1 VSRSVRQG
9 FLWVGLAAVVFGLAT
24 LAPAPRAGAQETKM
38 RLGVPSGEITV
49 GGAPFTVDVLVENVV
64 NLGAFEFTLGY
75 DASVLEFVSVEKGD
89 FLASSGRR
97 VECLDPRVSPGS
109 VRLVC
114 VTLGATPPGPDG
126 SAVLATLTFTPAAAG
141 TSPLRFDKGILAR
154 PDGQRISATNENASI
169 TVTLPGARQ
178 TPSPAGASPVPTAA
192 QLTPAAATPTAITPT
207 AATSVAPTPT
217 LVGTP
222 VTTTS
227 SGNSGTNW
235 ALWGSVIGA
244 AAVLVVAAA
253 GTLWWSRIRKPS

>member
-1 VSRSVRQG
+1 MRQG
-9 FLWVGLAAVVFGLAT
+9 FLWVGLAAAVFGLAT
-24 LAPAPRAGAQETKM
+24 LTLAPRAGAQETKM
-38 RLGVPSGEITV
+38 RLGVPSGETKV

-75 DASVLEFVSVEKGD
+75 DASVLEFVSVEKSD

-141 TSPLRFDKGILAR
+141 TSPLQFNTGILAL

-169 TVTLPGARQ
+169 TVTLPGAPQ
-178 TPSPAGASPVPTAA
+178 TPPPAGASPVPTAA
-192 QLTPAAATPTAITPT
+192 QLTPAATTPTATTP
-207 AATSVAPTPT
+207 VAPRPTP
-217 LVGTP
+217 VGTP
-222 VTTTS
+222 ATTGS
-227 SGNSGTNW
+227 SGDGGTNW
-235 ALWGSVIGA
+235 ALWGSVIGV
-244 AAVLVVAAA
+244 AAVLLAAAA
-253 GTLWWSRIRKPS
+253 GILWWSRARKPS